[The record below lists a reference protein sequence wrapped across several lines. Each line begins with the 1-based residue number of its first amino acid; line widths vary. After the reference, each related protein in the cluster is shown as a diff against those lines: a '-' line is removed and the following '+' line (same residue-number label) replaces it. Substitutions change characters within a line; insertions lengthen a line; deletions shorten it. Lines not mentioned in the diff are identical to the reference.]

1 MFETQSVVHAL
12 SSSVP
17 DQLKVSGGVSYRCT
31 DRRRWESKKRNIS
44 KLQLKFKISKVL
56 VTGSGLGVMGSARP
70 AAVILQPLDM
80 TAS

>member
-12 SSSVP
+12 SSSLP
-17 DQLKVSGGVSYRCT
+17 DQLKVNGGVSYRCT
-31 DRRRWESKKRNIS
+31 DRRRWENKKKYFEVAI
-44 KLQLKFKISKVL
+44 KISKVL
-56 VTGSGLGVMGSARP
+56 VTGSGLGMMGSARP